1 MCKAR
6 TNGPGRL
13 GVGFSASLVRTQV
26 INNLKLPMIFA
37 YLGSE
42 GLARRRL
49 ELETPQEK
57 ATWWERVKVMLA
69 KGGMLH
75 PDAELVRH

>member
-1 MCKAR
+1 M
-6 TNGPGRL
+6 
-13 GVGFSASLVRTQV
+13 

-49 ELETPQEK
+49 ELETSQEK
-57 ATWWERVKVMLA
+57 AAWQVGESESHVGQKANCCTLIMQNA
-69 KGGMLH
+69 
-75 PDAELVRH
+75 